1 MITLDK
7 IKMTKIRIDDV
18 EYDTDKFSE
27 KAAAQLENLKFVE
40 QLILQKTN
48 EMQIGETAKL
58 GYQRALKIELE
69 KIKVK

>member
-1 MITLDK
+1 MNK
-7 IKMTKIRIDDV
+7 IVIDDK
-18 EYDTDKFSE
+18 EYNLDDLSDNAKD
-27 KAAAQLENLKFVE
+27 QLKNVQFVD

-69 KIKVK
+69 KTLSK

>member
-1 MITLDK
+1 MNK
-7 IKMTKIRIDDV
+7 IVIDEKEYNADNLSDV
-18 EYDTDKFSE
+18 AKD
-27 KAAAQLENLKFVE
+27 QLKNLQFVD

-69 KIKVK
+69 KTLTK

>member
-1 MITLDK
+1 
-7 IKMTKIRIDDV
+7 MTKIRIDDV
-18 EYDTDKFSE
+18 EYDTEQISE

-69 KIKVK
+69 KTKVKWKLLK